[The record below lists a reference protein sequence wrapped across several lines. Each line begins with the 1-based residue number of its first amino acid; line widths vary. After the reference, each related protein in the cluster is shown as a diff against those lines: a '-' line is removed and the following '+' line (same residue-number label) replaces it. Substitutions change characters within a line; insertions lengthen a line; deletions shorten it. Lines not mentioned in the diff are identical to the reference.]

1 MFQSHL
7 PCLWPVLLTTRHS
20 TSACVEYSYVISM
33 NDPEFVRYT
42 YFRLFLVFFG
52 GGMVVAAVLEEA
64 VLSPLPGDTAL
75 ALELSSSSEVDG
87 VETIGVMWAIAGP
100 I

>member
-1 MFQSHL
+1 MKKSSKKLSPFQKTYQK
-7 PCLWPVLLTTRHS
+7 VITMT
-20 TSACVEYSYVISM
+20 ISM
-33 NDPEFVRYT
+33 NDPEFIRYT

-52 GGMVVAAVLEEA
+52 GGMVVTAVLEEA

-75 ALELSSSSEVDG
+75 ALELLSSSKVDG